1 MNIYYNDSTIQKVVG
16 GAELKVKGLKVNAHA
31 FTESAKAAIEAN
43 GGTCV
48 ILSPTRHIP
57 IEQAEADQAVKVAER
72 LVKLKALRSL
82 KAATAAKNL
91 V

>member
-1 MNIYYNDSTIQKVVG
+1 VG
-16 GAELKVKGLKVNAHA
+16 GSELTVKGLTVKAHA

-57 IEQAEADQAVKVAER
+57 IEQAEADQAAKDAES
-72 LVKLKALRSL
+72 LKKLKALRAL
-82 KAATAAKNL
+82 KASTAAKKL